1 MPFCLLAKFKNPNMN
16 KIIWIVILIFLFSCG
31 KETEDGEPR
40 VMEGTGTVWLSG
52 GLMYCAT
59 QFRMENGD
67 TLIPNQFTSELVKLK
82 TGNRVRMKYQLL
94 IVRESGCTIGKDCE
108 IIEVKVI
115 EE

>member
-1 MPFCLLAKFKNPNMN
+1 MN
-16 KIIWIVILIFLFSCG
+16 RIVLILVLIFLFSCSN
-31 KETEDGEPR
+31 ETGEDNLQ
-40 VMEGTGTVWLSG
+40 VLEGTGTVWLSG

-82 TGNRVRMKYQLL
+82 SGNHVILKYQLL
-94 IVRESGCTIGKDCE
+94 TVRESGCNIGEECK

-115 EE
+115 D

>member
-1 MPFCLLAKFKNPNMN
+1 MN
-16 KIIWIVILIFLFSCG
+16 KIVWIIVLILMYSCSNF
-31 KETEDGEPR
+31 TEDDEPR

-82 TGNRVRMKYQLL
+82 SGNQVRLKYKELT
-94 IVRESGCTIGKDCE
+94 IRESGCTIGKDCK

-115 EE
+115 D